1 MKYGQVSIDPEVM
14 SGTPVFAGTRVPVQT
29 LFDYIEGG
37 DDLSAFLNDFP
48 SVTKE
53 AAIAVLQMAKKTV
66 TSEKL
71 LNEILLDESLPI
83 KLKADFGP
91 EHEVYTVRDKGWLG
105 QKNGAL
111 LQLIVENGFELFVTA
126 DRNLRISR
134 IWTGCL

>member
-37 DDLSAFLNDFP
+37 DDLSAFLDDFP

-71 LNEILLDESLPI
+71 LNEN
-83 KLKADFGP
+83 F
-91 EHEVYTVRDKGWLG
+91 T
-105 QKNGAL
+105 
-111 LQLIVENGFELFVTA
+111 
-126 DRNLRISR
+126 
-134 IWTGCL
+134 